1 MGLLD
6 TILGRTKKAAGD
18 LTGKSSLHGEETHE
32 EAAGAAEDAAAD
44 HEAAAHHDHEGAA
57 EHRAAA
63 DSESPPA

>member
-18 LTGKSSLHGEETHE
+18 LTGKSPLHGEGTHE
-32 EAAGAAEDAAAD
+32 EAAGAAEDDATG

-57 EHRAAA
+57 EHRAAP

>member
-18 LTGKSSLHGEETHE
+18 LTGKSSLHGEGTHQ
-32 EAAGAAEDAAAD
+32 EAAGFAEDDAAD
-44 HEAAAHHDHEGAA
+44 HEAAGHHDHEVAA
-57 EHRAAA
+57 EDRAAA

>member
-18 LTGKSSLHGEETHE
+18 LTGESSLHGEGTHQ
-32 EAAGAAEDAAAD
+32 EAAGAAEDDATG
-44 HEAAAHHDHEGAA
+44 HETAAHHDHEGAA

>member
-18 LTGKSSLHGEETHE
+18 LTGKSSLDREGTHQE
-32 EAAGAAEDAAAD
+32 SAGAAEDDAAD
-44 HEAAAHHDHEGAA
+44 HEAAAHHDHEVAA